1 MATMK
6 TGTIYNVHGG
16 SYDEWEVIGTRFA
29 SLGLEIID
37 HITLVHEC
45 KQNLK

>member
-29 SLGLEIID
+29 SLVFRTFLSENCY
-37 HITLVHEC
+37 TLVLTLV
-45 KQNLK
+45 Q